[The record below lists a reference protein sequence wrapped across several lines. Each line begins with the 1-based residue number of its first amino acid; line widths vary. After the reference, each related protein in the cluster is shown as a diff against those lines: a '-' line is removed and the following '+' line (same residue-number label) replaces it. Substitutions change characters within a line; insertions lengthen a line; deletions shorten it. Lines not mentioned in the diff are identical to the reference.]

1 MGKWIVLLH
10 VALAFAFVAGI
21 VGRDLTLHKA
31 RSSTDVGLI
40 DALVDLAGRFEML
53 LIRPGSFAVLLA
65 GIWAAFARGLSFTAS
80 GNRWLLV
87 SLIVYLSTVPFIP
100 LVFLPRGRVFGR
112 ALAEAKERGEV
123 TPELTAAFH
132 DRAVAFARN
141 YELVVIALIIALM
154 VTKPF

>member
-10 VALAFAFVAGI
+10 VALAFTFVAGI
-21 VGRDLTLHKA
+21 IGRDMTIHKA
-31 RSSTDVGLI
+31 RTSTDVRVIG
-40 DALVDLAGRFEML
+40 DLMELSGRFETW
-53 LIRPGSFAVLLA
+53 LIKPGSLAVLLA

-100 LVFLPRGRVFGR
+100 LVFLPRGKVFGR
-112 ALAEAKERGEV
+112 ALAAAKERGEV
-123 TPELTAAFH
+123 TPELTAAF
-132 DRAVAFARN
+132 DDPAVAFARN
-141 YELVVIALIIALM
+141 YELVVIAVIVTLM

>member
-21 VGRDLTLHKA
+21 VGRDVTIYQA
-31 RSSTDVGLI
+31 RTSTDVH
-40 DALVDLAGRFEML
+40 LVGELMELAGRFEML
-53 LIRPGSFAVLLA
+53 LIRPGSLGVLLA
-65 GIWAAFARGLSFTAS
+65 GIWAALVRGLSFTAS

-87 SLIVYLSTVPFIP
+87 SLIVYLSTVPLIP

-123 TPELTAAFH
+123 TPELTAAFN

>member
-10 VALAFAFVAGI
+10 VAVAFTFVAGI
-21 VGRDLTLHKA
+21 IGRDMTIHKA
-31 RSSTDVGLI
+31 RTSTDVRVIGDLME
-40 DALVDLAGRFEML
+40 LAGRFETW
-53 LIRPGSFAVLLA
+53 LIRPGSLAVLLA
-65 GIWAAFARGLSFTAS
+65 GIWAALARGLSFTAS

-100 LVFLPRGRVFGR
+100 LVFIPRGKVFGQ
-112 ALAEAKERGEV
+112 ALAAANERGEV

-132 DRAVAFARN
+132 DPAVAFARN
-141 YELVVIALIIALM
+141 YELVVIAVIVTLM